1 MTIRPIKFKNWEELI
16 NDGENYGGVNKEQ
29 FSPMEKAVFEAIK
42 DKTVLKVQDSFVFS
56 KTGHNA
62 EGEDHPVELA
72 KLIARFEHLK
82 EITSIIITHNRLNAE
97 ALRIIVGS
105 SILNNIDYLHLGSNN
120 FGDEGAKIIAESP
133 LFAKVLFLNLECNG
147 IGPEGAKALATST
160 VLTQVTTLSLVDNRV
175 GDAGALAIAQSD
187 NLRNLT
193 YLHLGGNHVKSED
206 VKQALRE
213 SPKLT
218 QLKTLK
224 VF

>member
-1 MTIRPIKFKNWEELI
+1 MTARPKKFKNWEEII
-16 NDGENYGGVNKEQ
+16 NDGENYGGVEEQ
-29 FSPMEKAVFEAIK
+29 LAPMEKAVFEAIK
-42 DKTVLKVQDSFVFS
+42 DKKVLKVQDSFVFS

-62 EGEDHPVELA
+62 DGENHPIELA
-72 KLIARFEHLK
+72 ELIANFEHLK
-82 EITSIIITHNRLNAE
+82 EVTSLIITHNRINAE
-97 ALRIIVGS
+97 ALQIMVNS
-105 SILNNIDYLHLGSNN
+105 PILNNIDYLHLGSNN
-120 FGDEGAKIIAESP
+120 LGDEGAKIIAESP
-133 LFAKVLFLNLECNG
+133 LFAKVHTLNLECNG

-160 VLTQVTTLSLVDNRV
+160 VLTQVTTLSLVDNRI
-175 GDAGALAIAQSD
+175 GDEGALAIAQSD

-193 YLHLGGNHVKSED
+193 YLHLGGNRVKSED

>member
-1 MTIRPIKFKNWEELI
+1 MTIRPKKFKNWEELI
-16 NDGENYGGVNKEQ
+16 NDGENYGDVKEQ
-29 FSPMEKAVFEAIK
+29 LAPMEKAVFEAIK
-42 DKTVLKVQDSFVFS
+42 DKKVLKVQDCFVFS

-62 EGEDHPVELA
+62 EGENHPVELA
-72 KLIARFEHLK
+72 RLIAGFEYLK
-82 EITSIIITHNRLNAE
+82 DVTSIIITHNRLNAE

-120 FGDEGAKIIAESP
+120 LGDEGAKIIAESP
-133 LFAKVLFLNLECNG
+133 LFAKVQFLNLECNG
-147 IGPEGAKALATST
+147 IGPAGAKALATST
-160 VLTQVTTLSLVDNRV
+160 VLTQVTSLSMVDNRV
-175 GDAGALAIAQSD
+175 GDEGALAIAQSD
-187 NLRNLT
+187 NLCNLT
-193 YLHLGGNHVKSED
+193 YLHIGGNRVKSEE